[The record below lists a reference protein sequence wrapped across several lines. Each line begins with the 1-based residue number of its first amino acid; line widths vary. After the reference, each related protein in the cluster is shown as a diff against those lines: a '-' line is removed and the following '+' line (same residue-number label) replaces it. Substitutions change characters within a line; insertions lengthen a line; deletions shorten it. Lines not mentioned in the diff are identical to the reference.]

1 MRVNGIEQHESEFD
15 STGID
20 SAGKRHTLIRQSIE
34 VFGEDS
40 FMDYVEVRPAS
51 GDESYF
57 YRSRCAK
64 EQIVLHYT
72 VGYLKGDIG
81 LLTREN
87 YHVSVPFAIGRNGT
101 IYSLF
106 PSFYWSYHLGRGSV
120 GGNKKRSKATIGI
133 EISNIGPLKRIDDN
147 LVTTYND
154 ADVYC
159 AVNEG
164 EHFEENAFRGYEYYA
179 AFTDKQYESL
189 VVLLRYLTARYEMP
203 RSFLEEGERFSALA
217 SVTSFRGIVSHVN
230 YRSSGKTDI
239 GPAFDWD
246 RVIQGVEAPDTGS

>member
-1 MRVNGIEQHESEFD
+1 M
-15 STGID
+15 
-20 SAGKRHTLIRQSIE
+20 
-34 VFGEDS
+34 
-40 FMDYVEVRPAS
+40 
-51 GDESYF
+51 
-57 YRSRCAK
+57 
-64 EQIVLHYT
+64 
-72 VGYLKGDIG
+72 
-81 LLTREN
+81 
-87 YHVSVPFAIGRNGT
+87 
-101 IYSLF
+101 
-106 PSFYWSYHLGRGSV
+106 

-154 ADVYC
+154 VDVYC

-189 VVLLRYLTARYEMP
+189 VVLLRYLTARHEIP